1 MSDHPGWTLE
11 TQRELLEMRLAHE
24 RELREMQISYE
35 EKARVIQATEYARR
49 LDVLNHAHE
58 EAAANWARTLPREMF
73 DSWVKDFDKWRGEVM
88 TRAAL
93 SSLESEVRG
102 HTQALNR
109 FQGAT
114 WLLGFGGFAGVIALL
129 LALLRMAGLVT

>member
-1 MSDHPGWTLE
+1 MSDALDAAREILE
-11 TQRELLEMRLAHE
+11 LKIAHE
-24 RELREMQISYE
+24 RALREMQIAFE
-35 EKARVIQATEYARR
+35 ERARVLQATENLRR

-73 DSWVKDFDKWRGEVM
+73 DSWVKDHDKWRAEVV
-88 TRAAL
+88 TRSDLASIEA
-93 SSLESEVRG
+93 EVRA

-114 WLLGFGGFAGVIALL
+114 WLLGFGGFAGVIAFL
-129 LALLRMAGLVT
+129 LALLRLAGLVR